1 MQRAIEAPVQPEEEL
16 QTDLRGHVAWSVPHR
31 SWQPGPNPRRFGY
44 GQAGFAR
51 YTDTK
56 RACSRMVKYILAQ
69 MDTLG
74 IEPRASRMLS
84 GCDTTTP
91 RALGHWQERH
101 GILAAI
107 GANTGY

>member
-16 QTDLRGHVAWSVPHR
+16 QTDMRGHVAWSVAYCSR
-31 SWQPGPNPRRFGY
+31 QPGPKPTRFAY

-91 RALGHWQERH
+91 RALE
-101 GILAAI
+101 LL
-107 GANTGY
+107 